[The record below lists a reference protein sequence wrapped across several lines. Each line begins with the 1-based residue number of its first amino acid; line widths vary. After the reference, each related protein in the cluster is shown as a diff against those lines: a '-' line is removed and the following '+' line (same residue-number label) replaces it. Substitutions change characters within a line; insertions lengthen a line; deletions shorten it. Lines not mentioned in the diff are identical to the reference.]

1 MLILDGGMG
10 TLLQERGL
18 TAGETPEDW
27 NVERPEDIAAIHRA
41 YVQAGA
47 QVLYANTFGAN
58 RLKYH
63 GRHSLEEVIRR
74 GLAIAAKSKSEVE
87 GGQRNV
93 RIALDI
99 GPTGKLLKPAG
110 DLSFDDAVAAFAET
124 IKIAT
129 STVRLRLPTATFSTP
144 DLIVIE
150 TMGDVRELKAAVIAA
165 KETCDLPIFATVAL
179 GTDGKLLTGG
189 SVECVAALLESLG
202 VEAYGFNCGLGPD
215 RMLPYVERLA
225 KVATKPIIVKP
236 NAGLPKIEGGRTV
249 FSVGPDE
256 FAAHVA
262 KLVQAGASIVGGCCG
277 TTPAH
282 ISKINTEIS
291 IAETAWRIASQTPGS
306 SQIKNSVLI
315 SSGTS
320 VVELRSG
327 SGLIIGER
335 INPTGKK
342 LLKEAYARGDTA
354 YVLREAVKQ
363 VDAGARILDV
373 NCGVPGLDEA
383 ALLDATVEAVQ
394 GVVTCPLQIDTAD
407 PAALE
412 RALRHVNGKPLVN
425 SVNGKRES
433 MDAVFPLVRK
443 YGGTIVALCLDES
456 GIPPTSEG
464 RLAIAKRILDEGAKY
479 GFSKNDFVFDA
490 LTLAVSSDPEAA
502 VVTLETVKRLTDEL
516 GVNTVLGVSNVSFG
530 LPDRPALNNAMY
542 ALAKRAGLSAA
553 IANPAVIRDEI
564 DPAAEDVLMG
574 RDKNC
579 EKWIA
584 LQSNAGSSSSGSPS
598 ANTPLPL
605 TRTSARSTSA
615 QDPKRPCSTLSDS
628 NLSSAIRRGLRDDAR
643 TAAEAMLKEG
653 RPPLEVIEKG
663 IVPALEE
670 VGRGFEQGTVFL
682 PQLLMA
688 ADAAGEAFSII
699 KEKFR
704 CFTDSPDSLTDK
716 SQYSENHAEIRFANQ
731 VNQVSQVKRFDAK
744 RPIVIATVKGDIHD
758 IGKNIVRALL
768 ENYGFDVIDLGRD
781 VPPERI
787 VEAAKKSG
795 AMLVGLSALMTTTVG
810 AMAETIR
817 ALKAAGLACR
827 TVVGGAVVTQEY
839 ADSIGADFYA
849 KDAMRTVRIAESL
862 AKSCGRV

>member
-1 MLILDGGMG
+1 MLNSTVNLNLQPKPPLLLDGGMG

-18 TAGETPEDW
+18 KAGETPEDW
-27 NVERPEDIAAIHRA
+27 NVERPDDIAAIHRA
-41 YVQAGA
+41 YIGAGA

-63 GRHSLEEVIRR
+63 GKHSLEEVIRA
-74 GLAIAAKSKSEVE
+74 GLAVAAKSKSEVE
-87 GGQRNV
+87 VGQRNV
-93 RIALDI
+93 QIALDI

-110 DLSFDDAVAAFAET
+110 NLAFDDAVAAFAET
-124 IKIAT
+124 VKIAVT
-129 STVRLRLPTATFSTP
+129 SAVQPPTSNLRP

-150 TMGDVRELKAAVIAA
+150 TMGDLLELKAAVIAA
-165 KETCDLPIFATVAL
+165 KENCDLPVYATVAL

-189 SVECVAALLESLG
+189 SVECVATLLESLG
-202 VEAYGFNCGLGPD
+202 VNAYGFNCGLGPD
-215 RMLPYVERLA
+215 RMLPFVERLA
-225 KVATKPIIVKP
+225 KVSTKPIIVKP
-236 NAGLPKIEGGRTV
+236 NAGLPRIVDGRTV

-256 FAAHVA
+256 FAGHVA
-262 KLVQAGASIVGGCCG
+262 NLVRAGASIVGGCCG

-282 ISKINTEIS
+282 VSCLVS
-291 IAETAWRIASQTPGS
+291 QVLSRLPSQVSSPSGAEDFRRKTKDLT
-306 SQIKNSVLI
+306 V

-320 VVELRSG
+320 VVTLQPHE
-327 SGLIIGER
+327 GLIIGER

-363 VDAGARILDV
+363 VDAGATILDV

-383 ALLDATVEAVQ
+383 ALLDATVEHVQ

-407 PAALE
+407 PVALE

-433 MDAVFPLVRK
+433 MDAVFPLVKK
-443 YGGTIVALCLDES
+443 YGGAIVALCLDES

-479 GFSKNDFVFDA
+479 GFAKSDFVFDA
-490 LTLAVSSDPEAA
+490 LTLAVSSDPNAA
-502 VVTLETVKRLTDEL
+502 VVTLETVRGLTDEL

-530 LPDRPALNNAMY
+530 LPNRPALNNAMY

-553 IANPAVIRDEI
+553 IANPSVIRDEI

-574 RDKNC
+574 RDPNC
-579 EKWIA
+579 VKWIETHVEA
-584 LQSNAGSSSSGSPS
+584 APSPLERKGTIPSCASLASGEGS
-598 ANTPLPL
+598 A
-605 TRTSARSTSA
+605 
-615 QDPKRPCSTLSDS
+615 STLQA
-628 NLSSAIRRGLRDDAR
+628 AIRRGLRDDAR
-643 TAAEAMLKEG
+643 AAAAAMLDAGE
-653 RPPLEVIEKG
+653 PTLAVIDG
-663 IVPALEE
+663 AIVPALEE
-670 VGRGFEQGTVFL
+670 VGRGFEKGTVFL

-688 ADAAGEAFSII
+688 ADAAGEAFG
-699 KEKFR
+699 
-704 CFTDSPDSLTDK
+704 
-716 SQYSENHAEIRFANQ
+716 A
-731 VNQVSQVKRFDAK
+731 VKAAIAVDGNRQQSTAVGSGK
-744 RPIVIATVKGDIHD
+744 RPIVLATVKGDIHD

-787 VEAAKKSG
+787 VETAAKTG
-795 AMLVGLSALMTTTVG
+795 AALVGLSALMTTTVG

-817 ALKAAGLACR
+817 RLKDAGLACK

-862 AKSCGRV
+862 SKL